1 MSGDQI
7 FNALEAVWWLVLAA
21 LAAALGRRAR
31 GVTRGRQWALV
42 IFLAAFGVSDVIEVF
57 TGAWWSP
64 PALLVLKA
72 ICLFGLIGAAWRIY
86 GSRWRSRDPAGGS
99 NLRS

>member
-1 MSGDQI
+1 MSGEQI
-7 FNALEAVWWLVLAA
+7 FNAFEAAWWFVLAA
-21 LAAALGRRAR
+21 LAAGFGRRAK
-31 GVTRGRQWALV
+31 GVTRGRQIALV

-72 ICLFGLIGAAWRIY
+72 VCLFGLIGTAWLIY
-86 GSRWRSRDPAGGS
+86 GSRWRKTEGVGS
-99 NLRS
+99 QLR